1 MKHKTWILLTLL
13 LLLSACLEDVPN
25 NFQGPDANW
34 QPSLSFPVGYTSL
47 QMNPTSGFDTTL
59 LSDLDQSGMPDW
71 VDERDIDL
79 HYTMPF
85 DLQKIDDK
93 SEVIVSVLFRL
104 NIDNGFPD
112 KAKAQVY
119 LLNNNYRTVDSLF
132 VEGSIQLDAGRVI
145 GEGPATSP
153 TYSRH
158 EVRLAQEQIET
169 LGNVRYIRI
178 EGSLLNVQ
186 PAEQLIEY
194 YPEYKLEIQMGARVE
209 LEIDVSE
216 QL

>member
-1 MKHKTWILLTLL
+1 MRDKTWLLLTLL
-13 LLLSACLEDVPN
+13 LALTACIKDVPN
-25 NFQGPDANW
+25 SFQGPNTNW
-34 QPSLSFPVGYTSL
+34 APSLSFPIGYTSL

-59 LSDLDQSGMPDW
+59 LADEDQSGMPDW

-85 DLQKIDDK
+85 DLQKINDK
-93 SEVIVSVLFRL
+93 SEVIVSLLFRL

-153 TYSRH
+153 SYSRH
-158 EVRLAQEQIET
+158 EVRFAQEQIET

-186 PAEQLIEY
+186 PAEQLIAY
-194 YPEYKLEIQMGARVE
+194 YPEYKLEIQMGAQVE